1 MHKIQEELQEYLWK
15 YSARKLRE
23 ETWIWCGTIYSIK
36 EWHKNKKYT
45 KQTLDTLYEFF
56 SLSVDDF
63 YKDNIKVY
71 SWYEDALGV
80 LFKTRREKLG
90 LSKNEV
96 AKQIKW
102 TERHLTRIET
112 GDSSYRI
119 NSYYLKEL
127 LKLYQFTQDEAN
139 QIMAY
144 VLALSDIINLSK
156 NENVL
161 D

>member
-1 MHKIQEELQEYLWK
+1 MHKIQEYLQEYIELN
-15 YSARKLRE
+15 SARKLRQ
-23 ETWIWCGTIYSIK
+23 ETWIGCWTIYSIK
-36 EWHKNKKYT
+36 DWHKNKKYT

-56 SLSVDDF
+56 SIEIDDF
-63 YKDNIKVY
+63 YKENIKIH
-71 SWYEDALGV
+71 SWHEDALWL

-90 LSKNEV
+90 LTKHDV

-112 GDSSYRI
+112 GDSSYRV

-127 LKLYQFTQDEAN
+127 IKLYKFNQDEAN
-139 QIMAY
+139 QIMSY
-144 VLALSDIINLSK
+144 ILSLSDIINLSK
-156 NENVL
+156 AENVL